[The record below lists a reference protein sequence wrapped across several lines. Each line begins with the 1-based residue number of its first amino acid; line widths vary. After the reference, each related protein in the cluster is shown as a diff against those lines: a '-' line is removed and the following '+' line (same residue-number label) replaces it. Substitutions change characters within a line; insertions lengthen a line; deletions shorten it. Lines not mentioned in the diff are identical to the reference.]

1 MGAEASLVK
10 TGPQG
15 DTPRQQAEK
24 AQAPGLP
31 DYLESW
37 QHCQGPSGR
46 TGRRL
51 GGSEANAKAAGGPSW
66 PEDERPLSPSLTPP
80 RWMATGTVLQG
91 RSSVLAPEEPPS
103 PGPEL

>member
-10 TGPQG
+10 TRQQG

-46 TGRRL
+46 TRTRL
-51 GGSEANAKAAGGPSW
+51 GGSEANAKAAGAPSW
-66 PEDERPLSPSLTPP
+66 PEDECPLSPLTDTSQMDGHGD
-80 RWMATGTVLQG
+80 R
-91 RSSVLAPEEPPS
+91 APGKELCA
-103 PGPEL
+103 GP